1 MTISATLHSDATRQQ
16 ADAWRRQT
24 SLRRFYTALGDDMTA
39 KLTAFFT
46 DLPKKDKA
54 CFEGVEGGDFTG
66 YVPVKPDFYNVIVE
80 ARKAAIG
87 G

>member
-1 MTISATLHSDATRQQ
+1 MLES
-16 ADAWRRQT
+16 
-24 SLRRFYTALGDDMTA
+24 
-39 KLTAFFT
+39 
-46 DLPKKDKA
+46 
-54 CFEGVEGGDFTG
+54 GDFTG

>member
-1 MTISATLHSDATRQQ
+1 
-16 ADAWRRQT
+16 
-24 SLRRFYTALGDDMTA
+24 MTA
-39 KLTAFFT
+39 KLAAFFT
-46 DLPKKDKA
+46 ELPKKDKA